1 MSKRIKNQNCPLQA
15 ECERKCEHIGS
26 EENCDYYRNNNVDQS
41 VRLSDILN
49 PDLDDYE
56 DVEDFE
62 DSDFVYTEEVTGKIV
77 QIPIELLHH
86 HHDNPRKEIGDITEL
101 TDSIKAKGILQNL
114 TVVPY
119 WFKITGVGCD
129 DPEQQAAMGYLVVIG
144 NRRLEAAKAAGLKT
158 LPCIIAKMTQAEQ
171 VQTMLLENMQRTDL
185 TVYEQAQGFQ
195 MMIDFGDTVDTVA
208 EKTGFSKTTV
218 RRRLKMAELNQDTLK
233 KISERQLSLM
243 DFDRISEI
251 EDIELRNKVLAT
263 MGTNNFESELNRA
276 LAAQKAEEQKSKWL
290 NALTEKGIKEIPES
304 EVFASKYASVGSYR
318 FDINNPDVLNEIIE
332 EGVEY
337 FYAIAYSNWVYI
349 RKNKVVTAE
358 EEAEEAERERRNAE
372 QRAKREALEDA
383 AERAFECRKKFIK
396 ETSNATAKKFIKEII
411 SYTISYAWTPNIY
424 GRFDRDLYAEQMG
437 VEVPEGSL
445 NYGLVQYETENA
457 PEYALL
463 CYAYALWNDSAT
475 NDYHDYQYMHHEN
488 TKLNALYSLLEKL
501 GYEMSDEEIA
511 LRDGT
516 SELFVKPESADEDD
530 FDDEDDFEEDS
541 EEFETELIEDEDPV
555 DEDEISDEDAEDDD
569 ILEKLRAE
577 YGGENDDE

>member
-1 MSKRIKNQNCPLQA
+1 MSKRIKNGNCPLQA

-49 PDLDDYE
+49 PDFDDYE

-101 TDSIKAKGILQNL
+101 ADSIKAKGVLQNL

-218 RRRLKMAELNQDTLK
+218 RRRLKMAELDAEKLK
-233 KISERQLSLM
+233 KASTRQLSLD
-243 DFDRISEI
+243 DFDRLSKI
-251 EDIELRNKVLAT
+251 EDINKRNELLDIL
-263 MGTNNFESELNRA
+263 GTSNFEWSFKQALTRQEEEKNSELWRA
-276 LAAQKAEEQKSKWL
+276 VLLEKG
-290 NALTEKGIKEIPES
+290 LTEISYNDVFGNDKYRNSARPYVNCSTVAPS
-304 EVFASKYASVGSYR
+304 EFVIDEDMQFFAFNRGTA
-318 FDINNPDVLNEIIE
+318 
-332 EGVEY
+332 Y
-337 FYAIAYSNWVYI
+337 F
-349 RKNKVVTAE
+349 R
-358 EEAEEAERERRNAE
+358 RERNAE
-372 QRAKREALEDA
+372 DDAKSAAYQRDVERQRARKDALVEAHKRAYELRYE
-383 AERAFECRKKFIK
+383 FIMSIT
-396 ETSNATAKKFIKEII
+396 ETSAKKAFATIVEIDI
-411 SYTISYAWTPNIY
+411 RKDWDMI
-424 GRFDRDLYAEQMG
+424 D
-437 VEVPEGSL
+437 
-445 NYGLVQYETENA
+445 NYGGWNNGYDTTTFPGRDPDEA
-457 PEYALL
+457 GYAAIAQQVIDSPYRTLL
-463 CYAYALWNDSAT
+463 RHVYTRYSDKDVLA
-475 NDYHDYQYMHHEN
+475 YHDYNCNWFEN
-488 TKLNALYSLLEKL
+488 KRLNLIYALLEKL
-501 GYEMSDEEIA
+501 GYEISDEERSLI
-511 LRDGT
+511 DGT
-516 SELFVKPESADEDD
+516 NPLFEREKEIEAEKA
-530 FDDEDDFEEDS
+530 EEA
-541 EEFETELIEDEDPV
+541 EIAETELIEDEDPA
-555 DEDEISDEDAEDDD
+555 DEDEISDEDAEDDE

-577 YGGENDDE
+577 YGGETDDE